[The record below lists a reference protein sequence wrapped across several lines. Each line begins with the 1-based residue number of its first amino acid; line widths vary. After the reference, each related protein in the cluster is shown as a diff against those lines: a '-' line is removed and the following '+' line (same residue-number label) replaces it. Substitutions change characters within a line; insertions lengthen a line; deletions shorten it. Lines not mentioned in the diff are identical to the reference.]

1 MNFLFIL
8 EASTGERLT
17 EGFVALLAGMGTVFA
32 ILILISVVI
41 SLFKHIKTGEITHD
55 HKADRINAAV
65 EIKPVVEEVAVQD
78 DLELIAV
85 IMAAIAAS
93 LDTTSDK
100 LQVKSFRRISNKNG
114 YSR

>member
-8 EASTGERLT
+8 EATTGDRLT
-17 EGFVALLAGMGTVFA
+17 EGFVALIAGMGTVFT
-32 ILILISVVI
+32 ILILISVII
-41 SLFKHIKTGEITHD
+41 SLFKHIKNGEITHE
-55 HKADRINAAV
+55 HKETRINATV
-65 EIKPVVEEVAVQD
+65 ETKAVVEEVSVQD

-93 LDTTSDK
+93 LETTTDK

-114 YSR
+114 LSR